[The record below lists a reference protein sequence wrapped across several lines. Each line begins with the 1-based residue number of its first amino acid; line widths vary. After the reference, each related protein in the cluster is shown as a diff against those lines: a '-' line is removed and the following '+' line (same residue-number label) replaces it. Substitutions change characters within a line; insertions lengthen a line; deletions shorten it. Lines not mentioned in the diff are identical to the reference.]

1 MSKLFSD
8 LYEKQSGEDEK
19 AKHDR
24 AKDPEMEKPRKLGNQ
39 ETAQE
44 VGKEAVKEEEK
55 GEGEVKTGEVSSTPP
70 PAEDRPI
77 YKSSHLFTQEEF
89 EMFEDLKLSLR
100 REYGIRAYKNDLARA
115 AVRLL
120 NEDYR
125 MNEEKSYLVDRFYG
139 KGK

>member
-24 AKDPEMEKPRKLGNQ
+24 AQDSEMEKPRKLGNQ
-39 ETAQE
+39 ETGQE
-44 VGKEAVKEEEK
+44 VGKEAGKGEEEK
-55 GEGEVKTGEVSSTPP
+55 GEARTGEVSSTPP
-70 PAEDRPI
+70 PAEDRPT
-77 YKSSHLFTQEEF
+77 YKSSHVYTEEEF

-115 AVRLL
+115 AIRLL
-120 NEDYR
+120 AEDYR
-125 MNEEKSYLVDRFYG
+125 TNEGESYVVDRFYRSG
-139 KGK
+139 K

>member
-8 LYEKQSGEDEK
+8 LYEKQSGENEK

-24 AKDPEMEKPRKLGNQ
+24 AKESEMEKPRKLGKQ
-39 ETAQE
+39 ETGQE
-44 VGKEAVKEEEK
+44 VGKEAMKEEERK
-55 GEGEVKTGEVSSTPP
+55 EGQAKTGEVSSTPP
-70 PAEDRPI
+70 VAEDRPT

-100 REYGIRAYKNDLARA
+100 REHGIRAYKNDLARA

-120 NEDYR
+120 SEDYR
-125 MNEEKSYLVDRFYG
+125 TNEEKSYLVDRFYG